1 MLSYRL
7 NFVMNTQEFIL
18 IPKSF
23 YTQQNNSTLQVLK
36 DPEVEQKAKSLTLLQ
51 RNKTFP
57 DPSTIEKKEK
67 TSKENIIKSLDM
79 LTASQKQ
86 KTREILNKIESSE
99 AVDFDETGEIT
110 INKISTK
117 ISLSTFLY
125 NLQQPNKKLT
135 DPAYSLILKELML
148 NPNLVPNRNAK
159 TILNPSATRKRA
171 EPTQDES
178 NASDKESE
186 EITKSKTSGSKT
198 WTTLR
203 I

>member
-1 MLSYRL
+1 
-7 NFVMNTQEFIL
+7 MNTQEFIL

>member
-1 MLSYRL
+1 
-7 NFVMNTQEFIL
+7 MNTQEFIL

-36 DPEVEQKAKSLTLLQ
+36 DPKVEQKAKSLTLLQ

-67 TSKENIIKSLDM
+67 ASKGNIIKSLDM
-79 LTASQKQ
+79 FKASQKQ
-86 KTREILNKIESSE
+86 KTRENFLNKIESSE

-117 ISLSTFLY
+117 ISLATFLY

-135 DPAYSLILKELML
+135 DPAYSLILNELML
-148 NPNLVPNRNAK
+148 NPK
-159 TILNPSATRKRA
+159 FG
-171 EPTQDES
+171 
-178 NASDKESE
+178 
-186 EITKSKTSGSKT
+186 TKPERQNHFTPKCNQKTSRTHSR
-198 WTTLR
+198 R